1 MSLDLVLNDMTDLII
16 TISEVNMRVLATD
29 VLAQQTFTIPLTSR
43 EAEIVEWCLEPMEE
57 LRQELINDGED
68 PGPVPTVVNGV
79 LNISEE
85 WIEDLT
91 YRLTDQLDDMIGD
104 MHRQEISE
112 SNARAD
118 AATARRIVKKL
129 EGIGG

>member
-1 MSLDLVLNDMTDLII
+1 
-16 TISEVNMRVLATD
+16 MRVLATD